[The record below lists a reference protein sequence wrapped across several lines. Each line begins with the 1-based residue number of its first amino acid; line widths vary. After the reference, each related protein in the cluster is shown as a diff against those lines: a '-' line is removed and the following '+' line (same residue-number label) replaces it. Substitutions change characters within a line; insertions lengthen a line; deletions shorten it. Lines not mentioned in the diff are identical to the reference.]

1 MLTRANTYDEV
12 YGAFKWPT
20 PTRYNIALDTCDKH
34 ADTTPDAPAL
44 IHETEDGG
52 VTSYSFLAIR
62 RLACRAA
69 NTFAG
74 HGIGRGD
81 RVGILLGQTPETLI
95 SHLGCWRAGLISL
108 PLFTLFGEDA
118 LAYRLENSGARALV
132 TDRENFA
139 KVAAIRDRLTS
150 LEHIFLIDGDES
162 GASDFHAA
170 LDDASDAHVA
180 FETSA
185 EHPAFLAYTSGT
197 TGPPK
202 GALHAHRSMLG
213 HIPGFALP
221 HEFFGQ
227 DGDLCWSPA
236 DWAWLGGLMDVLMPC
251 LWFGKPV
258 VAFRGRGRFDPERA
272 YEIIAKHRVRNL
284 FMVPTMLKLMRRTP
298 IPNGLSLRTLIS
310 GGESVGAELVE
321 WGRERFSININEIY
335 GQTECNLV
343 LGHIP
348 ALMPAKPGSLGRP
361 SPGHTV
367 SVIDDDGHE
376 VPRGEEGEIACR
388 RPNPVIMLEYWRD
401 PQATV
406 QKYAGDWLRTGDL
419 GTCDED
425 GYFWFK
431 GRADDVIT
439 TSGYRVGPGEI
450 EDSLLKHPAVAVA
463 AAIGIPDPV
472 RTEIIKAFVVTAE
485 GVNATNELAVEIQ
498 EWVRSRLA
506 AHEYPREIEFIDEL
520 PMTPT
525 GKIMRRI
532 LRERE
537 IEKRED

>member
-1 MLTRANTYDEV
+1 M
-12 YGAFKWPT
+12 
-20 PTRYNIALDTCDKH
+20 DTCDEH

-44 IHETEDGG
+44 IYESENGE
-52 VTSYSFLAIR
+52 VTTFSFKAIQ
-62 RLACRAA
+62 RLACQTA
-69 NTFAG
+69 NAFANYD
-74 HGIGRGD
+74 IGRGD
-81 RVGILLGQTPETLI
+81 RVGILLGQSPETLI
-95 SHLGCWRAGLISL
+95 THLGCWRSGIISL

-118 LAYRLENSGARALV
+118 LEFRLENSGAKAVV
-132 TDRENFA
+132 TDRENYP
-139 KVAAIRDRLTS
+139 KIAAIRDCLTT
-150 LEHIFLIDGDES
+150 LERVFLIDGPED
-162 GASDFHAA
+162 GADDFHAVLGA
-170 LDDASDAHVA
+170 ASTTHAPAETLADD
-180 FETSA
+180 
-185 EHPAFLAYTSGT
+185 PAFLAYTSGT

-202 GALHAHRSMLG
+202 GALHAHRTMLG

-284 FMVPTMLKLMRRTP
+284 FMVPTMLKLMRQTTVPRE
-298 IPNGLSLRTLIS
+298 LSLRTIIS
-310 GGESVGAELVE
+310 GGESVGAELLT
-321 WGRERFSININEIY
+321 WGREQFGVNINEIY

-367 SVIDDDGHE
+367 AVIDQDGHAAA
-376 VPRGEEGEIACR
+376 PGEEGEIACR
-388 RPNPVIMLEYWRD
+388 RPNPVIMLEYWRN
-401 PQATV
+401 PEATER
-406 QKYAGDWLRTGDL
+406 KYAGDWLRTGDL

-450 EDSLLKHPAVAVA
+450 EDSLLNRPAVAVA
-463 AAIGIPDPV
+463 AVVRVPDPL
-472 RTEIIKAFVVTAE
+472 RTEIIKAFVVPADTVVAS
-485 GVNATNELAVEIQ
+485 NELAGEIQ
-498 EWVRSRLA
+498 DWVRTRLA
-506 AHEYPREIEFIDEL
+506 AHEYPRELEFVDAL
-520 PMTPT
+520 PMTAT
-525 GKIMRRI
+525 GKVMRRV
-532 LRERE
+532 LRQRE
-537 IEKRED
+537 IDKKEA